1 MYHRI
6 ATPDVD
12 PWGLSVSPERF
23 AEQVQAL
30 RARRTM
36 LSMDAFVARLQS
48 GDLPHDAVALTFDDG
63 YLDNLRQAKP
73 ILEAAGVPATV
84 FLTTGRIGTGEE
96 FWWDELA
103 RMVLSRAEPLSASVT
118 VESRRPA
125 DRSSAHRPG
134 DGAARHLASLGPASD
149 RSGSDLPNA
158 LAGPAGLCAGAS
170 RGAMAQ
176 LRRVFGATRPNPED
190 LPMRAADVRRL
201 VSDRI
206 SIGAHGCTHQPLTSL
221 PAAARVEEIQRSR
234 AEAEV
239 LSALPVTG
247 FTYPHGD
254 RDAETIDMVRRAGY
268 RWACSTCEATVDP
281 LRRRSARSA
290 ADRRGRLAIEC
301 AACQVGHPQRMTV
314 VAHRPAKRRAAE
326 SLSSSLKKA
335 ATGEPLRAPSA
346 HGETQPSFNLRRAA
360 RQPSGQVRSA

>member
-1 MYHRI
+1 MRRLVRRLHRWFRRRGGPAILMYHRI

-30 RARRTM
+30 RARRTI

-63 YLDNLRQAKP
+63 YLDNLHQAKP
-73 ILEAAGVPATV
+73 ILEAADVPATV

-118 VESRRPA
+118 VEPDGLQIELPPIDPEMEPRVTWRAWDRPVTAREATYRTLWQALQDCAPDSRE
-125 DRSSAHRPG
+125 
-134 DGAARHLASLGPASD
+134 
-149 RSGSDLPNA
+149 
-158 LAGPAGLCAGAS
+158 
-170 RGAMAQ
+170 GAMAQ

-201 VSDRI
+201 VSDRV
-206 SIGAHGCTHQPLTSL
+206 SVGAHGCTHQPLTSL

-234 AEAEV
+234 VEAEA
-239 LSALPVTG
+239 LSGLPVTG
-247 FTYPHGD
+247 FAYPHGD

-268 RWACSTCEATVDP
+268 RWACSTREATIDP
-281 LRRRSARSA
+281 LRRRSARSV
-290 ADRRGRLAIEC
+290 ADRRGRLAGGY
-301 AACQVGHPQRMTV
+301 AACQVGR
-314 VAHRPAKRRAAE
+314 
-326 SLSSSLKKA
+326 
-335 ATGEPLRAPSA
+335 SA
-346 HGETQPSFNLRRAA
+346 HDRGFPRVRRNAA
-360 RQPSGQVRSA
+360 

>member
-1 MYHRI
+1 VRRLVRRMNRWFRRRGGPAILMYHRI

-36 LSMDAFVARLQS
+36 LSMDAFVARLRS

-63 YLDNLRQAKP
+63 YLDNLLRAKP
-73 ILEAAGVPATV
+73 ILEAADIPATV
-84 FLTTGRIGTGEE
+84 FLTTGRIGTGKE

-118 VESRRPA
+118 VDA
-125 DRSSAHRPG
+125 NG
-134 DGAARHLASLGPASD
+134 LQI
-149 RSGSDLPNA
+149 DLPPIDREMEPRVTWRA
-158 LAGPAGLCAGAS
+158 WDRPVTAREATYQMFWRVLQGCAPE
-170 RGAMAQ
+170 RREKAMAE
-176 LRRVFGATRPNPED
+176 LRRLFGSTRPNPGD
-190 LPMRAADVRRL
+190 LPMSAADVRRL
-201 VSDRI
+201 VSGRI
-206 SIGAHGCTHQPLTSL
+206 SIGAHGCTHQLLTSL

-234 AEAEV
+234 AEAEA

-268 RWACSTCEATVDP
+268 RWACSTCEATINP
-281 LRRRSARSA
+281 LCADLHDLPRVAVGDWPANTLLVKLGAASA
-290 ADRRGRLAIEC
+290 
-301 AACQVGHPQRMTV
+301 
-314 VAHRPAKRRAAE
+314 
-326 SLSSSLKKA
+326 
-335 ATGEPLRAPSA
+335 
-346 HGETQPSFNLRRAA
+346 
-360 RQPSGQVRSA
+360 

>member
-36 LSMDAFVARLQS
+36 LSMDGFVARLQC
-48 GDLPHDAVALTFDDG
+48 GDLPRNAVALTFDDG

-84 FLTTGRIGTGEE
+84 FLTTGRIGTSEE

-103 RMVLSRAEPLSASVT
+103 RMVLAYAEPLSTSVT
-118 VESRRPA
+118 VET
-125 DRSSAHRPG
+125 
-134 DGAARHLASLGPASD
+134 DGLQI
-149 RSGSDLPNA
+149 DLPPIDLEMEPRVTWRAWGRPETARETTYQA
-158 LAGPAGLCAGAS
+158 LWQALRRCAPE
-170 RGAMAQ
+170 RRERAMAQ

-201 VSDRI
+201 VSDRV

-221 PAAARVEEIQRSR
+221 RAAARVEEIQRSR
-234 AEAEV
+234 VEAEA
-239 LSALPVTG
+239 LSALSVTG
-247 FTYPHGD
+247 FAYPHGD
-254 RDAETIDMVRRAGY
+254 RDAETIEMVRRAGY
-268 RWACSTCEATVDP
+268 HWACSTCEATIDP
-281 LRRRSARSA
+281 LRADLHDLPRIAVGDWRPNVLLGKLGAISA
-290 ADRRGRLAIEC
+290 
-301 AACQVGHPQRMTV
+301 
-314 VAHRPAKRRAAE
+314 
-326 SLSSSLKKA
+326 
-335 ATGEPLRAPSA
+335 
-346 HGETQPSFNLRRAA
+346 
-360 RQPSGQVRSA
+360 

>member
-1 MYHRI
+1 
-6 ATPDVD
+6 
-12 PWGLSVSPERF
+12 
-23 AEQVQAL
+23 
-30 RARRTM
+30 
-36 LSMDAFVARLQS
+36 MDAFVARLQS

-63 YLDNLRQAKP
+63 YLDNLLQAKP

-118 VESRRPA
+118 VEA
-125 DRSSAHRPG
+125 E
-134 DGAARHLASLGPASD
+134 SLQI
-149 RSGSDLPNA
+149 DLPPIDPQMEPRVTWRAWDRPVTAREATYQTLWRA
-158 LAGPAGLCAGAS
+158 LRDCAPEHRAA
-170 RGAMAQ
+170 AMAQ

-201 VSDRI
+201 VSDRV

-234 AEAEV
+234 VEAEA

-268 RWACSTCEATVDP
+268 RWACSTREATIDP
-281 LRRRSARSA
+281 LRADLHDLSRIAVGDWRANVLLVKLGAVSA
-290 ADRRGRLAIEC
+290 
-301 AACQVGHPQRMTV
+301 
-314 VAHRPAKRRAAE
+314 
-326 SLSSSLKKA
+326 
-335 ATGEPLRAPSA
+335 
-346 HGETQPSFNLRRAA
+346 
-360 RQPSGQVRSA
+360 

>member
-1 MYHRI
+1 M
-6 ATPDVD
+6 P
-12 PWGLSVSPERF
+12 LSH
-23 AEQVQAL
+23 
-30 RARRTM
+30 
-36 LSMDAFVARLQS
+36 RLQS

-118 VESRRPA
+118 VEA
-125 DRSSAHRPG
+125 DG
-134 DGAARHLASLGPASD
+134 LQI
-149 RSGSDLPNA
+149 DLPPIDPEMEPRITWRA
-158 LAGPAGLCAGAS
+158 WDRPVTAREAAYQTLWQSLQDCAPE
-170 RGAMAQ
+170 RREGAMAQ
-176 LRRVFGATRPNPED
+176 LRRVFGATRPNPAD

-206 SIGAHGCTHQPLTSL
+206 SVGAHGCTHQPLTSL

-234 AEAEV
+234 VEAEA

-247 FTYPHGD
+247 FAYPHGD

-268 RWACSTCEATVDP
+268 RWACSTREATIDP
-281 LRRRSARSA
+281 LR
-290 ADRRGRLAIEC
+290 ADLHDLPRIAVGDWRANMLLVKLA
-301 AACQVGHPQRMTV
+301 PQRMTV
-314 VAHRPAKRRAAE
+314 VSGTRMMAIDRLSGSICGVRLGWDRRVPAFW
-326 SLSSSLKKA
+326 SLV
-335 ATGEPLRAPSA
+335 APAISEA
-346 HGETQPSFNLRRAA
+346 MPC
-360 RQPSGQVRSA
+360 